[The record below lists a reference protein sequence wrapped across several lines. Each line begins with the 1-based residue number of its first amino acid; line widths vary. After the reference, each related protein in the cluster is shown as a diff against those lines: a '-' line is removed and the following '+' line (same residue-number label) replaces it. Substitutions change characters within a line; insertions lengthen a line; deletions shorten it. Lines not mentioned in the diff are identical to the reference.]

1 VMVNENFARDLN
13 ITPDEMAGKTDYDFW
28 PRELADK
35 YQADDKRIR
44 ESGKIEDIEEV
55 YIQDGEERVVHTIKV
70 PVRDEE
76 SNVVGILG
84 IFWDITARKRAEEEL
99 KKYQD
104 QLEELVEERTT
115 ELNERMAEVE
125 QLNRGMVNLTE
136 DLQTANRSLER
147 TTEKLAEVNQ
157 ELNDFAYVVSHDLK
171 APLRAVTQLAGWI
184 ATDYADALDEEGQE
198 MMSLLIGRAK
208 RMHNLIQGILEYSRI
223 GRVKER
229 EKEVDL
235 NWLVQDT
242 IEMLAPP
249 KHIQMTIKSELPT
262 VVGEQTRLEQ
272 VFANLLGNAIK
283 FMDKPAGCVIIDC
296 ADEGPH
302 WLFSVADNG
311 PGIEEKYYDKVFQ
324 IFQTLAPRDQF
335 ESTGVGLALVKKIVE
350 TSGGRVW
357 VESEVGK
364 GSTFY
369 FTLPKEG
376 GKNNEGN

>member
-1 VMVNENFARDLN
+1 
-13 ITPDEMAGKTDYDFW
+13 
-28 PRELADK
+28 LA
-35 YQADDKRIR
+35 AA
-44 ESGKIEDIEEV
+44 
-55 YIQDGEERVVHTIKV
+55 
-70 PVRDEE
+70 
-76 SNVVGILG
+76 
-84 IFWDITARKRAEEEL
+84 TAR
-99 KKYQD
+99 
-104 QLEELVEERTT
+104 
-115 ELNERMAEVE
+115 
-125 QLNRGMVNLTE
+125 
-136 DLQTANRSLER
+136 LQ
-147 TTEKLAEVNQ
+147 EVNQ

-184 ATDYADALDEEGQE
+184 AADYADALDEEGQE
-198 MMSLLIGRAK
+198 MMGLLIGRAK

-249 KHIQMTIKSELPT
+249 ENIQMTIKSALPT
-262 VVGEQTRLEQ
+262 VMGEQTRLEQ

-283 FMDKPAGCVIIDC
+283 FMDKPVGYVIIDC
-296 ADEGPH
+296 ADEGTH

-324 IFQTLAPRDQF
+324 MFQTLAPRDEL

-350 TSGGRVW
+350 SSGGSIW

-369 FTLPKEG
+369 FTFPKEG
-376 GKNNEGN
+376 GKNEEY